1 MPILINYLFRKYQKS
16 LFLTYGL
23 TFLENLFGLLYPL
36 LIGNTINGLLRK
48 NYESFMLLI
57 SLWLVHTLIEVMR
70 NIYDT
75 HTFTQIHNHLAI
87 KTILEQSQKGITTSQ
102 LATRSALSRDFIDF
116 FEQDIPRVITSVFG
130 LIGSLVML
138 LFYDQQITFY
148 CLLILLPIVIIQV
161 FVARRSL
168 ILNRLLNNSLE
179 QEVEVLT
186 NCEPKKVTGHYHSVG
201 QYRIKL
207 SNTFAINGGIM
218 ELLIIGLFVAIL
230 LRATSIIH
238 LKIGD
243 MYAIISY
250 AWNYREAL
258 DILPIL
264 MQQLSR
270 LQDIGAR
277 MRFNLIEV
285 I

>member
-1 MPILINYLFRKYQKS
+1 M
-16 LFLTYGL
+16 
-23 TFLENLFGLLYPL
+23 
-36 LIGNTINGLLRK
+36 
-48 NYESFMLLI
+48 
-57 SLWLVHTLIEVMR
+57 
-70 NIYDT
+70 
-75 HTFTQIHNHLAI
+75 
-87 KTILEQSQKGITTSQ
+87 
-102 LATRSALSRDFIDF
+102 
-116 FEQDIPRVITSVFG
+116 
-130 LIGSLVML
+130 
-138 LFYDQQITFY
+138 
-148 CLLILLPIVIIQV
+148 
-161 FVARRSL
+161 
-168 ILNRLLNNSLE
+168 E
-179 QEVEVLT
+179 QEIEVLT
-186 NCEPKKVTGHYHSVG
+186 NCESEKVTRHYHSVA

-207 SNTFAINGGIM
+207 SNTFAINGGAM

-277 MRFNLIEV
+277 MRFNLLEV

>member
-36 LIGNTINGLLRK
+36 LIGNTIDGLLRK
-48 NYESFMLLI
+48 DYESFIPLI

-75 HTFTQIHNHLAI
+75 HTFTRIYNHLAI
-87 KTILEQSQKGITTSQ
+87 KTILDQSQKGITTSQ
-102 LATRSALSRDFIDF
+102 LATRSALSRNFIDF
-116 FEQDIPRVITSVFG
+116 FEQDVPRVITSLFS
-130 LIGSLVML
+130 LIGSLAML

-168 ILNRLLNNSLE
+168 ILNRHLNNSLE

-207 SNTFAINGGIM
+207 SNTFAINGGVM

-230 LRATSIIH
+230 LRATSIVN